1 MEYHITDQFRALRYF
16 CLEIFFYEKVEEER
30 ENDLQ

>member
-1 MEYHITDQFRALRYF
+1 MEYHITNQFRALRYLY
-16 CLEIFFYEKVEEER
+16 LEIFFYEKVEQER